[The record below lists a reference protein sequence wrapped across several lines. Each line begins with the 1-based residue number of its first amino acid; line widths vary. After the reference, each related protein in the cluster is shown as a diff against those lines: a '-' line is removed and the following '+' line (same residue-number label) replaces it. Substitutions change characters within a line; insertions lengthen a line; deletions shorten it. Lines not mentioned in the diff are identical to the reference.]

1 MWLASG
7 VQKKQPELEPAATAR
22 EKDNK
27 KQNSKNQTKTEN
39 SKQNNNKKPI
49 VQWWQEWR
57 IKR

>member
-39 SKQNNNKKPI
+39 SKQNNNKKTI
-49 VQWWQEWR
+49 VQ
-57 IKR
+57 